1 MAGRKAK
8 PSTAVDDDGP
18 DQDYPATPGRIEPP
32 DNTDGVAEL
41 LVSEQPGYGE
51 YEIDIEDT
59 LRKALPGAFD
69 TIRAASLTEASVAT
83 IPPGAKGAYLLFLD
97 DLMVYAGKTDTRHG
111 FAERLGRHVRSV
123 KHRVGL
129 DPRKMTFKAL
139 RIWVFSAFDVEA
151 ILIAEMRRL
160 HKGVLAWNDS
170 GFGSNDP
177 GRKRDDGEPSE
188 FERTFPID
196 IDMPLM
202 SISEHTATV
211 SQLLKEAKQAAP
223 YLLRYGHV
231 TGFGDTPVGVPVN
244 PSMRDILE
252 AVADVLPAAFQ
263 ITVFHGRV
271 ILYRE
276 DKEYEFTLEVIRGR
290 E

>member
-1 MAGRKAK
+1 
-8 PSTAVDDDGP
+8 
-18 DQDYPATPGRIEPP
+18 
-32 DNTDGVAEL
+32 
-41 LVSEQPGYGE
+41 
-51 YEIDIEDT
+51 
-59 LRKALPGAFD
+59 
-69 TIRAASLTEASVAT
+69 
-83 IPPGAKGAYLLFLD
+83 
-97 DLMVYAGKTDTRHG
+97 
-111 FAERLGRHVRSV
+111 
-123 KHRVGL
+123 
-129 DPRKMTFKAL
+129 
-139 RIWVFSAFDVEA
+139 
-151 ILIAEMRRL
+151 
-160 HKGVLAWNDS
+160 
-170 GFGSNDP
+170 
-177 GRKRDDGEPSE
+177 
-188 FERTFPID
+188 
-196 IDMPLM
+196 MP
-202 SISEHTATV
+202 ISEHTATV